1 MFDEEEGRGIGSAV
15 FIVML
20 NIVFAIIFFFLIGSV
35 MCGILPSLTSI
46 VGVDETSP
54 FSPALTV
61 VPDLVNVFFYLPL
74 IFIVANFVWL
84 FKFIIKRH
92 KYTYYQRG
100 GEEEEW

>member
-20 NIVFAIIFFFLIGSV
+20 NIIFATIFFFLIGSV

-54 FSPALTV
+54 FASALTV
-61 VPDLVNVFFYLPL
+61 VPELVNVFFYLPL
-74 IFIVANFVWL
+74 IFIVVNFVWL

-92 KYTYYQRG
+92 KYTYYQSG